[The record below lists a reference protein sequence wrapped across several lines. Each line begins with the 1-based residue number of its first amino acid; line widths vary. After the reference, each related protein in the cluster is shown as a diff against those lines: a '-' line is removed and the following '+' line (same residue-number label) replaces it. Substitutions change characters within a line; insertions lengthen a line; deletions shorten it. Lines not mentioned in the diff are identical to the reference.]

1 MKSTFWKDFKA
12 FITKGNIIDM
22 ATGVVVGGAFGKI
35 STGLVNNIIMPL
47 ISLAVGG
54 LNVSDW
60 KWVIKEA
67 EFDAAG
73 VEIAAETAV
82 MYGAFIQTIIDFL
95 LTAFCIFVVL
105 RIIVKAKARMNAD
118 EIAAAEEKKKAEEA
132 AAKAKADEEAAAK
145 AAAEAKAKA
154 DAEEQLQLLR
164 DIAAALNKKQ

>member
-1 MKSTFWKDFKA
+1 MKGFWADFKK

-35 STGLVNNIIMPL
+35 TTGLVNNIIMPL
-47 ISLAVGG
+47 ISLVVGG
-54 LNVSDW
+54 LNVNDW

-67 EFDAAG
+67 VLDETGA
-73 VEIAAETAV
+73 VVTAETAV
-82 MYGAFIQTIIDFL
+82 LYGAFIQTIIDFL

-105 RIIVKAKARMNAD
+105 RIIVNAKARLNAD

-164 DIAAALNKKQ
+164 DIAASLKK